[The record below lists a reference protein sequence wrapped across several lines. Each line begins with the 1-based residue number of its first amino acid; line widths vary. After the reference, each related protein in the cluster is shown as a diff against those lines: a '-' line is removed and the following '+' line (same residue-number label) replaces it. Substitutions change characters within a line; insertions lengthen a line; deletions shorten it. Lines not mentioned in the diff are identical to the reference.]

1 MKAKRK
7 SIKSSCQAVKPDGT
21 RCQAAKLP
29 GSDYCFFHDPS
40 LAAERRAAQSAGG
53 SRIKTLAADAP
64 DVMVGDTRDVVKL
77 IEATVNQVRRGQV
90 DPRVANSVGYLAA
103 ILLRAVEQGT
113 LEGKVAELEAIIKAR
128 GNAASDLALTGDS

>member
-1 MKAKRK
+1 MKEKRK

-21 RCQAAKLP
+21 RCKAAALP

-64 DVMVGDTRDVVKL
+64 EVQVADTRDVVSL
-77 IEATVNQVRRGQV
+77 ISETINQVRRGQV

-128 GNAASDLALTGDS
+128 GNAAPELALTGES